1 MGALGIM
8 NFEFLSLCGAF
19 MVFFYLRTPGTE
31 RKCPK
36 EVGQEVE
43 FTICTPTG
51 CETPEVAENWAKLR
65 VQQKKLSAEIVESQ
79 LYAWFYPQF
88 YVLCIR
94 VLGTGVQLIHYNTP
108 FGWRN
113 NFEMCQLAAIMIADN
128 KLTDMWLQEKSY
140 DITYPQFYEVCYAML
155 FYSDATHQSQYLCL
169 DGIDNMWKT
178 YHRGGEENVLR
189 KTCWLNNGLRSFSA
203 SRA

>member
-43 FTICTPTG
+43 FTICSPTG

-128 KLTDMWLQEKSY
+128 KLTDMWLQGRVMTSRIHSSMK
-140 DITYPQFYEVCYAML
+140 YAMQCCFIL
-155 FYSDATHQSQYLCL
+155 MQLINPNTFVWMGLIICGKHTTEVA
-169 DGIDNMWKT
+169 
-178 YHRGGEENVLR
+178 R
-189 KTCWLNNGLRSFSA
+189 KMYFGKHA
-203 SRA
+203 G